1 MKEKIKN
8 ILTSGFFKKLTGDF
22 MFSVIGLVIY
32 YVAIQFLIYP
42 QIKAQL
48 GSEGYGNVLFY
59 ISFISIMASTLGTAA
74 NYSRMILSSDKR
86 DTNGDYNRIMLI
98 SALLCVPVVTVL
110 AIIYKLT
117 LILAIGFL
125 IAMVATLYRYYS
137 DCEFKLSIKYS
148 GLFFYYLI
156 AAAGNILGVFIFKKT
171 NNWTFPLFLG
181 EALAVV
187 FVMLRGNIYRKPFL
201 QKSEHY
207 SDAQKSFWTLVAA
220 NIIPA
225 LILNSDRLLLKM
237 IHGGSA
243 AEIYYTASLIGKSI
257 SFLTTPLNGVLIG
270 YLARWSGK
278 FTKKIWFMSAG
289 TLFAV
294 GVLATFAC
302 FVGSYIYV
310 GFIYPDDLDTIKQ
323 YFFIANAGQIFYF
336 ISNSLMVIVLRF
348 AEEKYQTII
357 NAIYAVL
364 FIAVVPVLSYF
375 FEINGFAAGLLIVNF
390 AKFFIV
396 VLIGLHKI
404 KQSGSKIEIKE

>member
-1 MKEKIKN
+1 
-8 ILTSGFFKKLTGDF
+8 
-22 MFSVIGLVIY
+22 
-32 YVAIQFLIYP
+32 
-42 QIKAQL
+42 
-48 GSEGYGNVLFY
+48 
-59 ISFISIMASTLGTAA
+59 
-74 NYSRMILSSDKR
+74 
-86 DTNGDYNRIMLI
+86 
-98 SALLCVPVVTVL
+98 
-110 AIIYKLT
+110 
-117 LILAIGFL
+117 
-125 IAMVATLYRYYS
+125 
-137 DCEFKLSIKYS
+137 
-148 GLFFYYLI
+148 
-156 AAAGNILGVFIFKKT
+156 
-171 NNWTFPLFLG
+171 
-181 EALAVV
+181 
-187 FVMLRGNIYRKPFL
+187 
-201 QKSEHY
+201 
-207 SDAQKSFWTLVAA
+207 
-220 NIIPA
+220 
-225 LILNSDRLLLKM
+225 
-237 IHGGSA
+237 
-243 AEIYYTASLIGKSI
+243 
-257 SFLTTPLNGVLIG
+257 
-270 YLARWSGK
+270 
-278 FTKKIWFMSAG
+278 MSAG